1 MSDVKLICDKSFSE
15 VDQEVVD
22 CFIEFQQA
30 LIDNDSD
37 RLNEIVLEG
46 VEFTNLIGKAQSKKE
61 FLSQVTEEILVFTD
75 SEILDPTI
83 LFDDEDTASLIATVR
98 LTIKFYGNDRKLISN
113 NVASFQKTDGKWHIS
128 KWDN

>member
-98 LTIKFYGNDRKLISN
+98 LTIKFYGNDRKMISN

>member
-37 RLNEIVLEG
+37 RLNEIVLDG

-113 NVASFQKTDGKWHIS
+113 NVVSFQKSDGKWHIS

>member
-37 RLNEIVLEG
+37 RLNDIVLDG

-61 FLSQVTEEILVFTD
+61 FLSQVNEEILVFTD

-98 LTIKFYGNDRKLISN
+98 LTIKFYGNDRKMISN

>member
-15 VDQEVVD
+15 VDQEVVY
-22 CFIEFQQA
+22 CFIEFQQV
-30 LIDNDSD
+30 LIDNDSN
-37 RLNEIVLEG
+37 RLNEIVLDG
-46 VEFTNLIGKAQSKKE
+46 GEFTNLIGKAQSKKE

-98 LTIKFYGNDRKLISN
+98 LTIKFYGNDRKMISN

-128 KWDN
+128 KWDT

>member
-37 RLNEIVLEG
+37 RLNEIVLDG

-98 LTIKFYGNDRKLISN
+98 LTIKFYGNDRKMISN

>member
-1 MSDVKLICDKSFSE
+1 M
-15 VDQEVVD
+15 
-22 CFIEFQQA
+22 
-30 LIDNDSD
+30 IDNDSD
-37 RLNEIVLEG
+37 RLNEIVLDG

-83 LFDDEDTASLIATVR
+83 LFDDEDNASLIATVR
-98 LTIKFYGNDRKLISN
+98 LTIKFYGNDRKMISN

-128 KWDN
+128 KWDT

>member
-37 RLNEIVLEG
+37 RLNEIVLDG

-98 LTIKFYGNDRKLISN
+98 LTIKFYGNDRKMISN
-113 NVASFQKTDGKWHIS
+113 NVASFQKSDGKWHIS

>member
-15 VDQEVVD
+15 VAQEVVD
-22 CFIEFQQA
+22 CFMEFQQA

-37 RLNEIVLEG
+37 KLNEIILE
-46 VEFTNLIGKAQSKKE
+46 VDDFINLIGKPQSKKE
-61 FLSQVTEEILVFTD
+61 FLSQVSEGILVFLT

-83 LFDDEDTASLIATVR
+83 LFDDENTASLIATVR
-98 LTIKFYGNDRKLISN
+98 LTIKFYGNERKLISN
-113 NVASFQKTDGKWHIS
+113 NVASFQRIDGQWHVS

>member
-30 LIDNDSD
+30 LIDNDSN
-37 RLNEIVLEG
+37 RLNEIVLDG
-46 VEFTNLIGKAQSKKE
+46 GEFTNLIGKAQSKKE

-98 LTIKFYGNDRKLISN
+98 LTIKFYGNDRKMISN

-128 KWDN
+128 KWDT

>member
-37 RLNEIVLEG
+37 RLKVDAIIDWNVSRFNDELNEEEQVAAKSAMKNS
-46 VEFTNLIGKAQSKKE
+46 TS
-61 FLSQVTEEILVFTD
+61 FLQTL
-75 SEILDPTI
+75 LM
-83 LFDDEDTASLIATVR
+83 
-98 LTIKFYGNDRKLISN
+98 
-113 NVASFQKTDGKWHIS
+113 H
-128 KWDN
+128 

>member
-37 RLNEIVLEG
+37 RLNDIVLDG
-46 VEFTNLIGKAQSKKE
+46 VEFTNLIGKAQSKNE

-98 LTIKFYGNDRKLISN
+98 LTIKFYGNDRKMISN

>member
-30 LIDNDSD
+30 LIDNDSN
-37 RLNEIVLEG
+37 RLNEIVLDG
-46 VEFTNLIGKAQSKKE
+46 GEFTNLIGKAQSKKE

-128 KWDN
+128 KWDT

>member
-37 RLNEIVLEG
+37 RLNEIVLDG

-128 KWDN
+128 KWDT

>member
-98 LTIKFYGNDRKLISN
+98 LTIKFYGNDRKMISN
-113 NVASFQKTDGKWHIS
+113 DVASFQKTDGKWHIS
-128 KWDN
+128 KWDT

>member
-30 LIDNDSD
+30 LIDNDSN
-37 RLNEIVLEG
+37 RLTEIVLDG
-46 VEFTNLIGKAQSKKE
+46 GEFTNLIGKAQSKKE

>member
-37 RLNEIVLEG
+37 RLNEIVLDG

-98 LTIKFYGNDRKLISN
+98 LTIKFYGNDRKMISN

-128 KWDN
+128 KWDT

>member
-22 CFIEFQQA
+22 CFMEFQQA

-37 RLNEIVLEG
+37 KLNEIVLD
-46 VEFTNLIGKAQSKKE
+46 VDEFTNLIGKAQSKKE

-83 LFDDEDTASLIATVR
+83 LFDDENTASLIAIVR

>member
-37 RLNEIVLEG
+37 RLNDIVLDG

-61 FLSQVTEEILVFTD
+61 FLSQVTDEILVFTD

-98 LTIKFYGNDRKLISN
+98 LTIKFYGNDRKMISN

>member
-37 RLNEIVLEG
+37 RLNEIVLDG

-83 LFDDEDTASLIATVR
+83 LFDDENTASLIATVR

-113 NVASFQKTDGKWHIS
+113 NVASFQKSDGKWHIS

>member
-30 LIDNDSD
+30 LIDNDSN
-37 RLNEIVLEG
+37 RLNEIVLDG
-46 VEFTNLIGKAQSKKE
+46 GEFTNLIGKAQSKKE

>member
-30 LIDNDSD
+30 LIDNESD
-37 RLNEIVLEG
+37 RLNEIVLDG

-98 LTIKFYGNDRKLISN
+98 LTIKFYGNDRKMISN

-128 KWDN
+128 KWDT

>member
-37 RLNEIVLEG
+37 RLNEIVLDG

-61 FLSQVTEEILVFTD
+61 FLSQVTEEILVFTN

-98 LTIKFYGNDRKLISN
+98 LTIKFYGNDRKMISN

-128 KWDN
+128 KWDT

>member
-15 VDQEVVD
+15 VGQEVVD
-22 CFIEFQQA
+22 CFMEFQQA

-37 RLNEIVLEG
+37 RLNEIVLDG

-98 LTIKFYGNDRKLISN
+98 LTIKFYGNDRKMISN

-128 KWDN
+128 KWDT

>member
-61 FLSQVTEEILVFTD
+61 FLSQVTDEILVFTD

-98 LTIKFYGNDRKLISN
+98 LTIKFYGNDRKMISN

-128 KWDN
+128 KWDT

>member
-1 MSDVKLICDKSFSE
+1 MSEVKLICDKSFSE
-15 VDQEVVD
+15 VDQEIVD
-22 CFIEFQQA
+22 CFMEFQQA

-37 RLNEIVLEG
+37 KLNEIILDG
-46 VEFTNLIGKAQSKKE
+46 DDFINLVGKAQSKEE
-61 FLSQVTEEILVFTD
+61 FLSQVTEGILVFTD

-83 LFDDEDTASLIATVR
+83 LFDDENTASLIATVR

-113 NVASFQKTDGKWHIS
+113 NVASFQKSDGKWHIS

>member
-37 RLNEIVLEG
+37 RLNEIVLDG

-61 FLSQVTEEILVFTD
+61 FLSQVTEEILVFID

-98 LTIKFYGNDRKLISN
+98 LTIKFYGNDRKMISN

-128 KWDN
+128 KWDT

>member
-37 RLNEIVLEG
+37 RLNDIVLDG
-46 VEFTNLIGKAQSKKE
+46 VEFTNLIGKAQSKNE

-98 LTIKFYGNDRKLISN
+98 LTIKFYGNDLKMISN

>member
-98 LTIKFYGNDRKLISN
+98 LTIKFYGNDRKMISN

-128 KWDN
+128 KWDT

>member
-30 LIDNDSD
+30 LIDNDSN
-37 RLNEIVLEG
+37 RLNDIVLDG
-46 VEFTNLIGKAQSKKE
+46 GEFTNLIGKAQSKKE

>member
-37 RLNEIVLEG
+37 RLNEIVLDG

-83 LFDDEDTASLIATVR
+83 LFDDEDNASLIATVR
-98 LTIKFYGNDRKLISN
+98 LTIKFYGNDRKMISN

-128 KWDN
+128 KWDT

>member
-30 LIDNDSD
+30 LIDNDSN
-37 RLNEIVLEG
+37 RLNEIVLDG
-46 VEFTNLIGKAQSKKE
+46 GEFTNLIGKAQSKKE

-98 LTIKFYGNDRKLISN
+98 LTIKFYGNDRKMISN

>member
-15 VDQEVVD
+15 VGQEVVD
-22 CFIEFQQA
+22 CFMEFQQA
-30 LIDNDSD
+30 LIDNDSN
-37 RLNEIVLEG
+37 RLNEIVLDEG
-46 VEFTNLIGKAQSKKE
+46 EFTNLIGKTQSKKE

-98 LTIKFYGNDRKLISN
+98 LTIKFYGNERKMISN
-113 NVASFQKTDGKWHIS
+113 NVANFQKTDGKWHIS

>member
-37 RLNEIVLEG
+37 RLNEIVLDG
-46 VEFTNLIGKAQSKKE
+46 VEFTNLIGKA
-61 FLSQVTEEILVFTD
+61 
-75 SEILDPTI
+75 
-83 LFDDEDTASLIATVR
+83 
-98 LTIKFYGNDRKLISN
+98 
-113 NVASFQKTDGKWHIS
+113 
-128 KWDN
+128 

>member
-37 RLNEIVLEG
+37 RLNEIVLDG